1 MVGKVDWSYKDMLWK
16 RLGENFQVTRVTAY
30 GSPGTQKGESES
42 FPPKCTNDPQN
53 IAQQE
58 IQEQK
63 FGEMNLHL
71 K

>member
-1 MVGKVDWSYKDMLWK
+1 MLWK
-16 RLGENFQVTRVTAY
+16 RLRENFQVTRVTAY
-30 GSPGTQKGESES
+30 GSPGTHKGGSES

-63 FGEMNLHL
+63 FGEMNVHL